1 MKNTVQDR
9 EFDKFRS
16 ADNDKSKVAVTLEG
30 DTGLLQGITYDDIQA
45 EFPSSTITNYKY
57 YSSSVLV
64 ATIEVTFMDS
74 AHSDVLRARKI

>member
-1 MKNTVQDR
+1 MQNSVKDR
-9 EFDKFRS
+9 EFDRFRP
-16 ADNDKSKVAVTLEG
+16 AENGKSKVAVTLEG

-64 ATIEVTFMDS
+64 ATIEVTFTDS

>member
-1 MKNTVQDR
+1 MKSTVQDR

-45 EFPSSTITNYKY
+45 EFPSSIITNYKY

>member
-64 ATIEVTFMDS
+64 ATIEVTFTDS

>member
-1 MKNTVQDR
+1 MKSNIDER
-9 EFDKFRS
+9 KYDSYRDAS
-16 ADNDKSKVAVTLEG
+16 NDKSKVAVTLEG

-64 ATIEVTFMDS
+64 ATIEVTFTDS
-74 AHSDVLRARKI
+74 AHSDVLRARRI

>member
-1 MKNTVQDR
+1 MKETVKDR
-9 EFDKFRS
+9 EQDKFRPGQ
-16 ADNDKSKVAVTLEG
+16 DGLSKVAVTLEG
-30 DTGLLQGITYDDIQA
+30 DSGLLQGITYDDIQA

-64 ATIEVTFMDS
+64 ATIEVTFTDS

>member
-1 MKNTVQDR
+1 MKSTVQDR

-64 ATIEVTFMDS
+64 ATIEVTFTDS